1 MQITRGYRAELDL
14 NNKQITACK
23 QHAGAARY
31 AYNWGLRRKQEVYQ
45 ATGKSIRA
53 MELHR
58 ELNQLKQT
66 ELPWMYEVSQCAPQ
80 EALRDLDGAFNNFFR
95 RVQLKKEGKWKGP
108 PGYPTFKSKKKG
120 CGSFRLTGAIHVFEK
135 AVQLPRLGRL
145 RLKEQGYLP
154 TSGVKILS
162 ATVSEQA
169 GHWFVSIQVIENV
182 PDPVPA
188 TGEPIGVD
196 LGINSLAVCSDDR
209 EPITNPKA
217 LRTHLGKLIRT
228 QRRFSRRQKGGKN
241 REKARKLLAR
251 QHSRI
256 ATIRRNALHQAT
268 SYLAHAHLSKT
279 ELATYH
285 SKLASTLPEA
295 KTKVEAK
302 VKRRLVKRLLHQA
315 TQANAARRPQ
325 VIVLEDLNVASMV
338 KNPKLARAIS
348 DVGMGEFRRQ
358 MEYKTAWNGET
369 LLIANRF
376 YPSSKRCSACGNIKA
391 ALSLSERVYVCEL
404 ETCQAVMDRDFNS
417 ALNLAELAREQ
428 TEYREFLGN

>member
-1 MQITRGYRAELDL
+1 
-14 NNKQITACK
+14 
-23 QHAGAARY
+23 
-31 AYNWGLRRKQEVYQ
+31 
-45 ATGKSIRA
+45 
-53 MELHR
+53 
-58 ELNQLKQT
+58 
-66 ELPWMYEVSQCAPQ
+66 
-80 EALRDLDGAFNNFFR
+80 
-95 RVQLKKEGKWKGP
+95 
-108 PGYPTFKSKKKG
+108 
-120 CGSFRLTGAIHVFEK
+120 
-135 AVQLPRLGRL
+135 VQLPRLGRL